1 MSDLFEDRVVLQIAA
16 LRLDDSSPKHSARS
30 GDTCLLSSLALQ
42 TGRPDDDWA
51 DTDTLAATER

>member
-1 MSDLFEDRVVLQIAA
+1 VSDLFEDRVVLQIAA
-16 LRLDDSSPKHSARS
+16 LPLDSSPKYSARS

-51 DTDTLAATER
+51 DTDTLSSR